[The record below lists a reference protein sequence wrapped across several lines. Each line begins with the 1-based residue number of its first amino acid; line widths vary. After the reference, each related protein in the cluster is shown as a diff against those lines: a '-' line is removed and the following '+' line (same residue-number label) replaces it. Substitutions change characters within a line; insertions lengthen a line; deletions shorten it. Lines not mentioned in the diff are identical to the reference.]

1 MSKQLFEQQRMGS
14 IYAEYNSEWEGDGAT
29 PDQLAAIESLLHT
42 STLDE
47 RQRGYV
53 EARMMIMSRDEADE
67 VIRNLG
73 LNQQMTD
80 KKLFRRLAVK
90 PPF

>member
-1 MSKQLFEQQRMGS
+1 MSKELFHQQRYGG
-14 IYAEYNSEWEGDGAT
+14 IYASSDSEWEGDGAT
-29 PDQLAAIESLLHT
+29 PDQLAAIESLMHT

-73 LNQQMTD
+73 LNQQISD
-80 KKLFRRLAVK
+80 KQLFKRLAVK